1 MTSKV
6 HSIDDEAIAADAVDM
21 GTLLTENKA
30 LQEENKSLH
39 DRLLR
44 ALADAENVRRQAD
57 RTATEAR
64 QYGISEF
71 ARELLL
77 IVDNLQRTVE
87 AAEKPSA
94 TSAANT
100 VLLEG
105 VQATLRAFLQTL
117 ERFGVRPIDAQG
129 KPFDPKFHEAITMID
144 DPTQPP
150 GTVTKVVEQGYTLR
164 DRLLRP
170 ARVTV
175 SKTPDD
181 KPADK
186 SGEKAAKT
194 TAAPEDND
202 LGSLWR
208 AHRIDP

>member
-1 MTSKV
+1 MASKV
-6 HSIDDEAIAADAVDM
+6 HSVDDEAIATDALDM

-30 LQEENKSLH
+30 LRDENKSLH

-44 ALADAENVRRQAD
+44 ALAEAENVRRQAD
-57 RTATEAR
+57 RTAMEAR
-64 QYGISEF
+64 QYGIGEF

-77 IVDNLQRTVE
+77 TVDNLRRTVE
-87 AAEKPSA
+87 AAERSPA
-94 TSAANT
+94 TGAENAA
-100 VLLEG
+100 LLEG

-117 ERFGVRPIDAQG
+117 ERFGVRPIVAQG
-129 KPFDPKFHEAITMID
+129 KPFDPKFHEAIAMID

-175 SKTPDD
+175 AKSSDQ
-181 KPADK
+181 K
-186 SGEKAAKT
+186 SGEKPANTFAE
-194 TAAPEDND
+194 PDDND
-202 LGSLWR
+202 LGLLWN

>member
-1 MTSKV
+1 MASKV
-6 HSIDDEAIAADAVDM
+6 HSIDEAIATDVLDM

-30 LQEENKSLH
+30 LQDENKSLH

-44 ALADAENVRRQAD
+44 ALAEAENVRRQAD
-57 RTATEAR
+57 RTAMEAR
-64 QYGISEF
+64 QYGIGEF

-77 IVDNLQRTVE
+77 TVDNLRRTVE
-87 AAEKPSA
+87 AAERSPA
-94 TSAANT
+94 TGAENAA
-100 VLLEG
+100 LLEG
-105 VQATLRAFLQTL
+105 VQATLRAFLQSL
-117 ERFGVRPIDAQG
+117 ERFGVRPIVAQG
-129 KPFDPKFHEAITMID
+129 KPFDPKFHEAIAIID

-175 SKTPDD
+175 AKSSDQ
-181 KPADK
+181 K
-186 SGEKAAKT
+186 SGEKPANTFAE
-194 TAAPEDND
+194 PDDND
-202 LGSLWR
+202 LGLLWN

>member
-1 MTSKV
+1 MTSKA
-6 HSIDDEAIAADAVDM
+6 HTIDDETIATEAMDTGA
-21 GTLLTENKA
+21 LLTENRA
-30 LQEENKSLH
+30 LQDENKSLQ

-44 ALADAENVRRQAD
+44 ALAEAENVRRQAD
-57 RTATEAR
+57 RTVAEAR

-71 ARELLL
+71 ARELLV

-87 AAEKPSA
+87 AAEKSPA
-94 TSAANT
+94 TGTGNAA
-100 VLLEG
+100 LLEG

-129 KPFDPKFHEAITMID
+129 KPFDPKFHEAIAVID

-175 SKTPDD
+175 
-181 KPADK
+181 AK
-186 SGEKAAKT
+186 SPGRKSVEQSANT
-194 TAAPEDND
+194 FEEPEDND
-202 LGSLWR
+202 LGSLWTR
-208 AHRIDP
+208 HRNDP

>member
-6 HSIDDEAIAADAVDM
+6 HSIDDEAIATDAVNM

-39 DRLLR
+39 DRLMR
-44 ALADAENVRRQAD
+44 ALAEAENVRRQAD

-64 QYGISEF
+64 QYSIAEF
-71 ARELLL
+71 AREVLL

-87 AAEKPSA
+87 AAEKSPV
-94 TSAANT
+94 TSVENAA
-100 VLLEG
+100 LLEG

-117 ERFGVRPIDAQG
+117 ERFGIRPIDAQG
-129 KPFDPKFHEAITMID
+129 KPFDPKVHEAIAMID

-170 ARVTV
+170 ARVAV
-175 SKTPDD
+175 SKAPDQKFGE
-181 KPADK
+181 KPAN
-186 SGEKAAKT
+186 
-194 TAAPEDND
+194 APAGPDDND
-202 LGSLWR
+202 LGSLWN

>member
-6 HSIDDEAIAADAVDM
+6 HSIDDEAIATDAVDT

-30 LQEENKSLH
+30 LQDENKSLH

-44 ALADAENVRRQAD
+44 ALAEAENVRRQAD

-87 AAEKPSA
+87 AAEKSPA
-94 TSAANT
+94 TSTENAA
-100 VLLEG
+100 LLEG

-129 KPFDPKFHEAITMID
+129 KPFDPKFHEAIAMID

-170 ARVTV
+170 ARVAV
-175 SKTPDD
+175 SKSPDQ
-181 KPADK
+181 K
-186 SGEKAAKT
+186 SGEKPANIPAE
-194 TAAPEDND
+194 PDDND
-202 LGSLWR
+202 LGSLWD